1 MLATLGPRP
10 VQQSSLPSLLSRHPL
25 QPPACCGAWEPS
37 LSLGCRP
44 VRRAALCAHTICSR
58 PAGSQKLR
66 LTGLCTLLLPR
77 WLSGKEPGGRHRGH
91 KRPGFDPWVGK
102 IPWGRAWQRT
112 PVFLP
117 GDSHRQK
124 SLAGHKE
131 SDRTAAT
138 EHTHTHISLESPIFI
153 LSIIPAVTTRGQIE
167 MHVGVAVVPQQR
179 HLGLSPRCL
188 GQVPRVLAPVRV

>member
-10 VQQSSLPSLLSRHPL
+10 AQQSSLPSLLSRHPL

-77 WLSGKEPGGRHRGH
+77 WLSGKEPSGRHRGH

-117 GDSHRQK
+117 GEAHGQR
-124 SLAGHKE
+124 SLAGY
-131 SDRTAAT
+131 
-138 EHTHTHISLESPIFI
+138 
-153 LSIIPAVTTRGQIE
+153 
-167 MHVGVAVVPQQR
+167 
-179 HLGLSPRCL
+179 SPRGHRVYNGHVPLSL
-188 GQVPRVLAPVRV
+188 GQCQAQDPSFINQQSLTEQSLYTQYFSRCRTRNS

>member
-1 MLATLGPRP
+1 M
-10 VQQSSLPSLLSRHPL
+10 
-25 QPPACCGAWEPS
+25 
-37 LSLGCRP
+37 
-44 VRRAALCAHTICSR
+44 
-58 PAGSQKLR
+58 
-66 LTGLCTLLLPR
+66 LLPGKSHGQR
-77 WLSGKEPGGRHRGH
+77 SLIGYSPWGHKESDTTERLHSLIVNMGSPSGSSGKEPACNAGDVKRHR
-91 KRPGFDPWVGK
+91 FDPWIGK